1 MHMRLFT
8 LAAALFAGL
17 SLSPSHAA
25 SLRVAPVLLDLTA
38 PTASSSLRIWNDAQ
52 SPINVQVRI
61 FRWTQQNGA
70 DVYTPVSD
78 VVASPPMTQLKPG
91 AENLVRIV
99 RLSKKA
105 VNAEES
111 YRVIVDE
118 LPPTGT
124 RPSGTVNL
132 VIRHSIPVFFAAP
145 SISDAQPV
153 WTVSPQAD
161 GYKVSVSNTG
171 AKRLRI
177 ANLRLS
183 AGSGKAVAE
192 HNGLVGY
199 VLGGS
204 VATWVVPAP
213 GGKRLGGVL
222 KISADSEGG
231 TVNAT
236 ARVTG
241 G

>member
-1 MHMRLFT
+1 MRLFT

-17 SLSPSHAA
+17 YLSPSHAA
-25 SLRVAPVLLDLTA
+25 SLRVAPVVLDLTA

-52 SPINVQVRI
+52 NPINVQVRV

-99 RLSKKA
+99 RLSKK
-105 VNAEES
+105 VVKAEES

-118 LPPTGT
+118 LPSPTNRQTGM
-124 RPSGTVNL
+124 VNL
-132 VIRHSIPVFFAAP
+132 VIRHSIPVFFSAP
-145 SISDAQPV
+145 SITDAQPIWSV
-153 WTVSPQAD
+153 TPQAD
-161 GYKVSVSNTG
+161 GYRVSVSNKG

-177 ANLRLS
+177 ANLKLS
-183 AGSGKAVAE
+183 VGSGKAVAE
-192 HNGLVGY
+192 HSGLVGY
-199 VLGGS
+199 VLGDS
-204 VATWVVPAP
+204 VATWVVPAS
-213 GGKRLGGVL
+213 GGKQSGGTL
-222 KISADSEGG
+222 KVSADSEGG

-236 ARVTG
+236 ARVIG